1 MALTAREWLL
11 LPLVEQKRRAE
22 ELSAHECFLLRTVLS
37 YIHFSEEE
45 KETMSLEDKKA
56 FLSRGNKKP
65 EEVKKMQQEQ
75 EKILQEFKKKY
86 TSEKRDNEKGS

>member
-11 LPLVEQKRRAE
+11 LPLAEQNRRAE
-22 ELSAHECFLLRTVLS
+22 ELSAHECFLLRTELS

-56 FLSRGNKKP
+56 FLSRGNRKP
-65 EEVKKMQQEQ
+65 EEVQKMQQEHERIFQ
-75 EKILQEFKKKY
+75 ELTKDILPKK
-86 TSEKRDNEKGS
+86 